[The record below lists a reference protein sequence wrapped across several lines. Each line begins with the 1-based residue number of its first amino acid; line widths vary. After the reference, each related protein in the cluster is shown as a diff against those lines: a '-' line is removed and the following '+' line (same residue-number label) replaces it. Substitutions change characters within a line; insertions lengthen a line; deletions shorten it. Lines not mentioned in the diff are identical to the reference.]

1 MSANP
6 KHIGPGY
13 WANWHT
19 ISLKANNRH
28 KKAELAR
35 NIVSAIDNFPCENCR
50 KDSITYIKSNPLLKV
65 VDDKDP
71 LSLFN
76 WTIDFHNH
84 VNNKL
89 DKKILTYEMAKKIWS
104 GEDLL
109 CVGNCGLSE
118 SEIKPEKEEND
129 IQIIIRGYD

>member
-19 ISLKANNRH
+19 NSLRTKTRE

-35 NIVSAIDNFPCENCR
+35 NIVTSIDSFPCAECR
-50 KDSITYIKSNPLLKV
+50 KDSISYLKKNPLLPA
-65 VDDKDP
+65 VDDNDP
-71 LSLFN
+71 LSLFY
-76 WTIDFHNH
+76 WTVNFHNH

-89 DKKILTYEMAKKIWS
+89 GREVLDLDKAREIWS
-104 GEDLL
+104 GEGSF
-109 CVGNCGLSE
+109 CTGNCGLSE
-118 SEIKPEKEEND
+118 SEIKPEEKPS
-129 IQIIIRGYD
+129 IGVVIKGYD